1 MRAVCG
7 QGAACSA
14 GRQASGVRR
23 AALRARQEVHLLEPS
38 VLDDKRLDEIALDG
52 EPRNTR
58 ANFVSG
64 LKTLP
69 VRYRMR

>member
-1 MRAVCG
+1 MH
-7 QGAACSA
+7 
-14 GRQASGVRR
+14 
-23 AALRARQEVHLLEPS
+23 LARMEIKSLFAELLP
-38 VLDDKRLDEIALDG
+38 RLDEIVLDG